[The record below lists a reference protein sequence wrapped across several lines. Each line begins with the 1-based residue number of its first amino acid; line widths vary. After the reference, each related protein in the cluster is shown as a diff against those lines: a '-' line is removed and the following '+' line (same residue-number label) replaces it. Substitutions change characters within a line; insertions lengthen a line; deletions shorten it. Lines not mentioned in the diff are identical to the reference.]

1 MEKLKKKDW
10 SLEKRLFFCLGMG
23 AGLVILEGILL
34 LFCVMHAPDWEKG
47 FQTTIQ
53 ILTFILA
60 VCFGAFLAF
69 SYYFLVIPYRKTK
82 IVLKNFNKGI
92 LFDEIFSLPYK
103 LTDELDIALAKFEV
117 LLDKK
122 EMAKISVEQSKYLAL
137 QNQIS
142 PHFLYNT
149 LDAIRGDALMAGLG
163 NISDTLEAL
172 SAYFAYSISNLEQ
185 YATVMEEIRNVSDY
199 ITVQKYRFG
208 ESLKFSVE
216 YPDEGPEYFETL
228 CMPRFVL
235 QPIVENAIYHGLEVR
250 DKRGN
255 ICIRLQ
261 RTKSRLLIDV
271 IDDGVG
277 MSWKTVEMLNQK
289 LVHAEGGRN
298 AVQKKKGI
306 ALVNVNSR
314 IKLLFGHE
322 YGLYVYSTEGVG
334 TDVKMTLPLTLA
346 DQL

>member
-1 MEKLKKKDW
+1 MKFMKKTEW
-10 SLEKRLFFCLGMG
+10 PVEKRLIFCACLTAAFM
-23 AGLVILEGILL
+23 ILEGVLL
-34 LFCVMHAPDWEKG
+34 LISVMCAHSWSSE
-47 FQTTIQ
+47 ILNVIR
-53 ILTFILA
+53 ILTALLGLLLTALLI
-60 VCFGAFLAF
+60 F
-69 SYYFLVIPYRKTK
+69 SYRFLVIPYLKTRK
-82 IVLKNFNKGI
+82 VLENFNRGI
-92 LFDEIFSLPYK
+92 LFDEIFSLPCS
-103 LTDELDIALAKFEV
+103 LSQEMDIALAKFEI

-149 LDAIRGDALMAGLG
+149 LDAIRGDALMAGLE

-208 ESLKFSVE
+208 ESLKFDVE
-216 YPDEGPEYFETL
+216 YVEDDPEYFETI

-250 DKRGN
+250 DKRGS
-255 ICIRLQ
+255 IRIRLQ
-261 RTKSRLLIDV
+261 RTRTRLIIDV

-277 MSWKTVEMLNQK
+277 MSWNAVEVLNQK

-306 ALVNVNSR
+306 ALINVNSR
-314 IKLLFGHE
+314 IKLLFGRE
-322 YGLYVYSTEGVG
+322 YGLYVYSTEDVG
-334 TDVKMTLPLTLA
+334 TDVKMTLPVTPMERL
-346 DQL
+346 

>member
-1 MEKLKKKDW
+1 
-10 SLEKRLFFCLGMG
+10 
-23 AGLVILEGILL
+23 
-34 LFCVMHAPDWEKG
+34 
-47 FQTTIQ
+47 IQ
-53 ILTFILA
+53 ILTLILA
-60 VCFGAFLAF
+60 VCFGIFF
-69 SYYFLVIPYRKTK
+69 VFFYHYLVVPYRKVK
-82 IVLKNFNKGI
+82 RILKNFNKGI

-103 LTDELDIALAKFEV
+103 PSDELDIALAKFEV

-185 YATVMEEIRNVSDY
+185 YATVMEEIHNVSDY

-208 ESLKFSVE
+208 DSLKFSVE

-228 CMPRFVL
+228 RIPRFVL

-250 DKRGN
+250 DKRGS
-255 ICIRLQ
+255 IRIRLQ

-271 IDDGVG
+271 
-277 MSWKTVEMLNQK
+277 
-289 LVHAEGGRN
+289 
-298 AVQKKKGI
+298 
-306 ALVNVNSR
+306 
-314 IKLLFGHE
+314 
-322 YGLYVYSTEGVG
+322 
-334 TDVKMTLPLTLA
+334 
-346 DQL
+346 